1 MGAVRREHAR
11 AVDGAELGLPPGGDL
26 VDDGGEAAD
35 QPEGSARRYSVQ
47 SVEKALRLLQA
58 LDRHGSW
65 IGVRELARQLELS
78 PPATH
83 NLLKTL
89 HAASFVEA
97 NPASRQYRLGLAA
110 VRLGAGADPLQ
121 HMRRFARPY
130 IEMLAEKSDETIVVL
145 AWQHDEAVVVDW
157 IQAGHTLAVTHH
169 HGIVP
174 HPLVFASG
182 RVLLAY
188 QERETQLR
196 HVRAEDYARLGP
208 NAPRDPEEAMTVLA
222 QVARDG
228 CAVTENVGNSGVV
241 AVGAPVFE
249 ATGRLLFAV
258 GCSAPLTRIDPARL
272 VHLRERL
279 LEIAAEMTQKLRAS
293 AQVDRPTLRP

>member
-1 MGAVRREHAR
+1 MTSDHDRALRHAAPVSGLSAVPRAGA
-11 AVDGAELGLPPGGDL
+11 
-26 VDDGGEAAD
+26 
-35 QPEGSARRYSVQ
+35 RYKVQ

-89 HAASFVEA
+89 EAASFVGA

-110 VRLGAGADPLQ
+110 VRLGAGSDLLQ

-130 IEMLAEKSDETIVVL
+130 IETLAEKSDETIVVL
-145 AWQHDEAVVVDW
+145 AWQQEQAVVVDW

-169 HGIVP
+169 HGTVA

-188 QERETQLR
+188 QERDAQLR
-196 HVRAEDYARLGP
+196 HARAEDYTRFAP
-208 NAPRDPEEAMTVLA
+208 NAPRDADEALALLA
-222 QVARDG
+222 QVANDG
-228 CAVTENVGNSGVV
+228 CAHTENVGNSGVV
-241 AVGAPVFE
+241 AVGAPVFD

-258 GCSAPLTRIDPARL
+258 GCSAPLTRIDPPRL
-272 VHLRERL
+272 AHLREQL
-279 LEIAAEMTQKLRAS
+279 LEITSEMTQKMLAPES
-293 AQVDRPTLRP
+293 GLH

>member
-1 MGAVRREHAR
+1 M
-11 AVDGAELGLPPGGDL
+11 
-26 VDDGGEAAD
+26 
-35 QPEGSARRYSVQ
+35 Q
-47 SVEKALRLLQA
+47 SVEKALRLLQT

-110 VRLGAGADPLQ
+110 VRLGARSDPLQ

-130 IEMLAEKSDETIVVL
+130 IELLAEKSDETIVVL
-145 AWQHDEAVVVDW
+145 AWQHEQAVVVDW

-169 HGIVP
+169 HGVVP
-174 HPLVFASG
+174 HPIVFASG
-182 RVLLAY
+182 RVLLAH
-188 QERETQLR
+188 QERDTQLR
-196 HVRAEDYARLGP
+196 HLRGEDFARLGP
-208 NAPRDPEEAMTVLA
+208 NAPRDAEEALA
-222 QVARDG
+222 LLGQVERDG
-228 CAVTENVGNSGVV
+228 CAITENVGNSGVV
-241 AVGAPVFE
+241 AVGAPVFD

-258 GCSAPLTRIDPARL
+258 GCSAPLTRINRARL
-272 VHLRERL
+272 AHLRERVI
-279 LEIAAEMTQKLRAS
+279 EIASEMTQKLRAANNARNS
-293 AQVDRPTLRP
+293 TAPAARGALAVTRRAPLAGPAAPKRARSNAR

>member
-1 MGAVRREHAR
+1 MNDPAAARSPSPPAR
-11 AVDGAELGLPPGGDL
+11 ATVL
-26 VDDGGEAAD
+26 
-35 QPEGSARRYSVQ
+35 

-65 IGVRELARQLELS
+65 IGVRELARQLALS

-83 NLLKTL
+83 SLLKTL
-89 HAASFVEA
+89 QAVSFVES

-110 VRLGAGADPLQ
+110 VRLGAGSDPLQ

-130 IEMLAEKSDETIVVL
+130 IETLAEKSDETIVVL
-145 AWQHDEAVVVDW
+145 AWSQDQAVVVDW

-169 HGIVP
+169 HGIVEN
-174 HPLVFASG
+174 PLVFASG
-182 RVLLAY
+182 RVLLAH
-188 QERETQLR
+188 QDRDTRVRHLR
-196 HVRAEDYARLGP
+196 GKDFSKLGP
-208 NAPRDPEEAMTVLA
+208 KAPRNAEEALAVLA
-222 QVARDG
+222 QVVDEG
-228 CAVTENVGNSGVV
+228 VAVTENVGHSGVV

-272 VHLRERL
+272 AHLRERL
-279 LEIAAEMTQKLRAS
+279 LEITHEMTAKLRATS
-293 AQVDRPTLRP
+293 PSRPPAQPAGIAV